1 MAAPIGQLVVEI
13 STDAQAF
20 TQGLD
25 RARGDFNRFSTTLKQ
40 GATESS
46 QQLQRIGTASNEGAR
61 GIAEAAKSVKIMAA
75 GLANELNPVLGNI
88 VIGVS
93 QATTHFKSFGLG
105 ATGVA
110 VALAIATAGITSYI
124 RSVLDAGKAQAEFN
138 LALRSGDIGGLQ
150 GQLKA
155 ATKDLLE
162 YEANSK
168 TIIGRIRNLFTDIG
182 IALGG
187 RSPAQEATR
196 ARGGIEQLTGAEQ
209 RRESAQATIQL
220 FQAQM
225 AETEQFIQRAFN
237 ANDLVDFERGLS
249 AIGIAL
255 DRIADNKRIVA
266 EITRDLALM
275 EAQTLQMGPG
285 AVERINARFEAALQ
299 TIQAE
304 RDAAQLALRTR
315 REQQG
320 AELRIRR
327 RDITDP
333 ELRGAGPEGDIFT
346 SEMATAMQAARLK
359 ALTDYRIALNQIDDV
374 AKNLGRDFDR
384 VGAEIDATA
393 TALKKLGE
401 QGVTAGA
408 EVDELKDR
416 LFRLTTTRNA
426 LNDIFAGLDTAI
438 AGTIQGILQGTQT
451 IGQAFA
457 NMGRSIAASLIEQV
471 IKRGLNVV
479 QKALEDFL
487 AEAEKSGLI
496 QTLLKIG
503 TGLVGAFT
511 GAGAPAAAAAT
522 GEIPY
527 YLAAPPTYT
536 AFQHGGIVTRPTM
549 GLVGEAGP
557 EAIVPLSGG
566 ARGPLVQVN
575 ITNRHPAAEI
585 QQSTRRGANG
595 SEIHDI
601 VVMEVRRMVGSG
613 EMDNVMAPYALRRV
627 PTQR

>member
-46 QQLQRIGTASNEGAR
+46 QQLQRIGSASTEGAR
-61 GIAEAAKSVKIMAA
+61 GIAEAAKSVKIMAS

-88 VIGVS
+88 VVGVS
-93 QATTHFKSFGLG
+93 QATTHFKSFGVG
-105 ATGVA
+105 ATA
-110 VALAIATAGITSYI
+110 VTAALAIATVGVTSYV
-124 RSVLDAGKAQAEFN
+124 RSVLDAGRAQAEFN

-155 ATKDLLE
+155 ATKELLE
-162 YEANSK
+162 YEANTK
-168 TIIGRIRNLFTDIG
+168 TIIGRIKNFFTDIG

-187 RSPAQEATR
+187 RSPAQEAAR
-196 ARGGIEQLTGAEQ
+196 ARGGIERLTGAEQ
-209 RRESAQATIQL
+209 RRESAQAAIQL

-225 AETEQFIQRAFN
+225 AETEQFIARAFN

-249 AIGIAL
+249 AVAISL

-346 SEMATAMQAARLK
+346 SEMATAMRAARLK
-359 ALTDYRIALNQIDDV
+359 AFTDYRITLNQIDDV

-401 QGVTAGA
+401 QGVTSGE
-408 EVDELKDR
+408 EVDTLKAK
-416 LFRLTTTRNA
+416 LLQLTTTRND
-426 LNDIFAGLDTAI
+426 LNDLFAGLDTATS
-438 AGTIQGILQGTQT
+438 GTVPGILQGTQT
-451 IGQAFA
+451 VGQAFA
-457 NMGRSIAASLIEQV
+457 NMGRNIAASLIEQV
-471 IKRGLNVV
+471 VKRGLNVV
-479 QKALEDFL
+479 QQALEEFIRT
-487 AEAEKSGLI
+487 AQENGLI
-496 QTLLKIG
+496 RALLNIG
-503 TGLVGAFT
+503 TGLAGAF
-511 GAGAPAAAAAT
+511 AGAAAT
-522 GEIPY
+522 
-527 YLAAPPTYT
+527 
-536 AFQHGGIVTRPTM
+536 
-549 GLVGEAGP
+549 
-557 EAIVPLSGG
+557 
-566 ARGPLVQVN
+566 
-575 ITNRHPAAEI
+575 PAA
-585 QQSTRRGANG
+585 SSGFGAT
-595 SEIHDI
+595 D
-601 VVMEVRRMVGSG
+601 
-613 EMDNVMAPYALRRV
+613 AFL
-627 PTQR
+627 